1 MSYAILPA
9 LRVKD
14 AAEKAL
20 AEIQSARRNAERSGG
35 TRDQNWFDGLIGLCR
50 AVLADP
56 KGDHD
61 VAVEASDFA
70 FIMEHYDFTDPRLM
84 AQHEFAGGMRR
95 VGRD

>member
-1 MSYAILPA
+1 MRYFQPFASRTPPRKHWRKSSRPGAT
-9 LRVKD
+9 RSV
-14 AAEKAL
+14 AAAP
-20 AEIQSARRNAERSGG
+20 
-35 TRDQNWFDGLIGLCR
+35 RDQNWFDGLIGLCR